1 LVPGIIHILR
11 TGGTVL
17 SLVLISL
24 GLGLSVNAL
33 RTDARTMEL
42 WPEYL
47 APGRWRYVS
56 LAQAARLHAQREQRV
71 VFVDAR
77 PARVYCRGH
86 IAGALSLHPR
96 RVRRA
101 DPGPPPGTH
110 PNGVDVLA
118 LTYPCLKKLLP
129 LAGPIVVYGQTRSHH
144 LAALLAWRL
153 ARRGHQGVLV
163 LKARFRDWLR
173 AGWPTG
179 RRGCTSRGRS
189 WAGAK

>member
-1 LVPGIIHILR
+1 MIIHIVR
-11 TGGTVL
+11 ICGVVV

-33 RTDARTMEL
+33 RDDARTMEL
-42 WPEYL
+42 WPPYL
-47 APGRWRYVS
+47 SPERWRYVS
-56 LAQAARLHAQREQRV
+56 LAQAARLHAQRRPRV

-77 PARVYCRGH
+77 PRKDYCRGH
-86 IAGALSLHPR
+86 IAGALSLYPY

-101 DPGPPPGTH
+101 HPRPPPDRTDPG
-110 PNGVDVLA
+110 GVDVLA
-118 LTYPCLKKLLP
+118 LTYPCLKRLLP
-129 LAGPIVVYGQTRSHH
+129 LEGLIVVYGRTRSQH

-173 AGWPTG
+173 TG
-179 RRGCTSRGRS
+179 RPTNRVGCLSRGKS
-189 WAGAK
+189 WAGAN